1 MTMLRRAKILVKFNV
16 IHHEEKFPRQFKYRW
31 MVTSKI
37 FFWNKRGLLRKKF
50 ASVLGNKM
58 LDLKGFLSGEILFW
72 KFLLNMQR

>member
-16 IHHEEKFPRQFKYRW
+16 IHREEKFPRQFKYRW

-37 FFWNKRGLLRKKF
+37 FFWNKRGLLGKKF

-58 LDLKGFLSGEILFW
+58 LDLKRLFIRKNSILEISS
-72 KFLLNMQR
+72 

>member
-31 MVTSKI
+31 MVTNKI
-37 FFWNKRGLLRKKF
+37 FFWNKRGLLGKKF

>member
-37 FFWNKRGLLRKKF
+37 FFWNKRGLLGKKF
-50 ASVLGNKM
+50 ASVLGKKM

>member
-37 FFWNKRGLLRKKF
+37 FFWNKIREEICQCIGKQN
-50 ASVLGNKM
+50 A
-58 LDLKGFLSGEILFW
+58 GFERLFVRRNSILEISS
-72 KFLLNMQR
+72 

>member
-37 FFWNKRGLLRKKF
+37 FFWNKRGLLGKKF

-58 LDLKGFLSGEILFW
+58 LDLKRLFIRKNSILEISS
-72 KFLLNMQR
+72 